1 MRHQGIRTIAL
12 ATAVVLCTATVA
24 IADGLQADGDGDF
37 VAFGA
42 SMVEFGDV
50 CRDHSYTKPVEVAV
64 RRAGNVTNATQAA
77 TIFGDGET
85 VTFGFAPFAPSTI
98 STDSGNGA
106 QVVNGAGVT
115 LSAHYRATTP
125 TVVLPA
131 GTNGWGS
138 KATGTFSDH
147 VQADTTLDVPADA
160 PLGDPNTADS
170 NGTTRWNVS
179 GKNRAGVSF
188 TLNGFQRN
196 EWTVIAPSAVEC
208 NRAPAIV
215 SAAFTAAHAACA
227 GATLA
232 IELADADLDVGQSG
246 ENLDLS
252 IVWGDGTTTTED
264 DLTDTSRS
272 VSHTYAHA
280 GRYTAEI
287 TVADQHG
294 ETATAQADVSVDLAT
309 AGIEQ
314 PVNADGS
321 SIFKAGSTVPVK
333 VRFVDCDG
341 SVPNGLDPTISVAKV
356 SGAAPTSGVEEPS
369 STSAADTGTTMRF
382 SEGQWIYNLA
392 TRSLSDPTARYR
404 LVITVAET
412 GQTVTAGFGLR

>member
-1 MRHQGIRTIAL
+1 MRHQGIRAIAL

-37 VAFGA
+37 VNFGTSA
-42 SMVEFGDV
+42 VEFGDV
-50 CRDHSYTKPVEVAV
+50 CRDHSYTKPVELAIQ
-64 RRAGNVTNATQAA
+64 RGGTSSTQVFKNGTTA
-77 TIFGDGET
+77 
-85 VTFGFAPFAPSTI
+85 TFGFTPYAPSGS
-98 STDSGNGA
+98 STESGNGA
-106 QVVNGAGVT
+106 QIVKDAGVT
-115 LSAHYRATTP
+115 LSAHYRATSP
-125 TVVLPA
+125 TVVLPSD
-131 GTNGWGS
+131 WGS
-138 KATGTFSDH
+138 NGTVSAH
-147 VQADTTLDVPADA
+147 VPADTTLDVPADA
-160 PLGDPNTADS
+160 PLGDPNPADS

-179 GKNRAGVSF
+179 GTNRADGLL
-188 TLNGFQRN
+188 TLNRFQRN

-208 NRAPAIV
+208 NRTPAIV
-215 SAAFTAAHAACA
+215 SAGFTAAHAACA

-232 IELADADLDVGQSG
+232 IDLADADLGVDQSG
-246 ENLDLS
+246 EDLDLS
-252 IVWGDGTTTTED
+252 VAWGDGTTTTED

-294 ETATAQADVSVDLAT
+294 ETATARADVTVDLASS
-309 AGIEQ
+309 GIEQ

-321 SIFKAGSTVPVK
+321 SIFKAGSTVPLK

-341 SVPNGLDPTISVAKV
+341 SVPNDLDPTISVAKV